1 MPKAHGP
8 TGPMGHEG
16 AAALYIFVSAHVLFR
31 KTDIHPRFREACVSG
46 TLNRDGV
53 PYAPPISTRPAKW
66 P

>member
-1 MPKAHGP
+1 MPKAPGP
-8 TGPMGHEG
+8 TRPMRHEDT
-16 AAALYIFVSAHVLFR
+16 AALYIFVSAHVLFR

-53 PYAPPISTRPAKW
+53 PYVPAVSTRSAKW